1 MTVRPEFQPAALDEA
16 LVARL
21 AELAAKIDDAQPGEW
36 EDDLEEFHRLS
47 GTDVPFEHFQG
58 IYGGEEHED
67 WVRRLLMS
75 QRTSTIPDLTR
86 ADLIAVFDKIR
97 SRYSGQCSPAELD
110 FVLAQLEH
118 NLGDPQISD
127 LIFWPG
133 EYFGDGDNT
142 REMTPEEMAEAALAR
157 KHERDSKQV

>member
-1 MTVRPEFQPAALDEA
+1 MSLRPEFQPPKLDEA

-21 AELAAKIDDAQPGEW
+21 AELAGKIDGAQPGEW
-36 EDDLEEFHRLS
+36 NDDLDEFHRLS
-47 GTDVPFEHFQG
+47 GTDIPFEHFQG

-67 WVRRLLMS
+67 WVRRVLLS
-75 QRTSTIPDLTR
+75 QGTSTIPDLTR
-86 ADLIAVFDKIR
+86 ADLIAVFEKI
-97 SRYSGQCSPAELD
+97 SSGQCSGAELD
-110 FVLAQLEH
+110 FALAQLQH

-142 REMTPEEMAEAALAR
+142 RELTPEEMAEAALAR
-157 KHERDSKQV
+157 KRERDAKQG